1 MPDAIPFNKP
11 FIVGNE
17 LTYIER
23 AVRLGNIAGDGE
35 YTKKCAAFF
44 EQHYDIRRILMTPS
58 ATAALEMAAIL
69 CDLGPG
75 DEVIM
80 PSFTFVSTASAVV
93 RRNATPVFVDISS
106 DTLNLDANLIEPAIT
121 PRTKAIW
128 PVHYGGVACP
138 MEPIMEIARR
148 HNLLVVEDAAQ
159 GVGASYRGRPLGS
172 IGDLAAY
179 SFHET
184 KNIICGEGGALC
196 INRPDLIPRAEIIRD
211 KGTNRKEFFRGSVDK
226 YSWVDIGSSYVPN
239 EISCAFLY
247 AQLEEIER
255 IHQRRRE
262 IYERYWQAFADLEMQ
277 QQLRRPCVPQDCQS
291 SSHMFYLLLPDV
303 ASREALRLH
312 LIDQGIRAVIH
323 YVPLHSS
330 KMGKQVGRTH
340 GDLQLTTDLSNRLL
354 RLPMYFE
361 LSQETQDRVIA
372 ATRAFFGA
380 SEKVSG

>member
-1 MPDAIPFNKP
+1 MSDAIPFNKP

-35 YTKKCAAFF
+35 YTAKCAAFF
-44 EQHYDIRRILMTPS
+44 EQQYGIPRILMTPS

-93 RRNATPVFVDISS
+93 RCDATPVFVDIAS
-106 DTLNLDANLIEPAIT
+106 DTLNLDAERIESAIT
-121 PRTKAIW
+121 SRTKAIW
-128 PVHYGGVACP
+128 PVHYGGVACQ
-138 MEPIMEIARR
+138 MDTIMEIARR
-148 HNLLVVEDAAQ
+148 HDLLVVEDAAQ
-159 GVGASYRGRPLGS
+159 GVGASYRDQPLGS
-172 IGDLAAY
+172 IGDLGAY

-196 INRPDLIPRAEIIRD
+196 INRPDLIARAEIIRD

-247 AQLEEIER
+247 AQLEQINR
-255 IHQRRRE
+255 IHQRRQE
-262 IYERYWQAFADLEMQ
+262 IYERYWQAFADLEADQ
-277 QQLRRPCVPQDCQS
+277 RLRRPWIPSDCQS
-291 SSHMFYLLLPDV
+291 SSHMFYLLLPDN
-303 ASREALRLH
+303 ASREALRQH
-312 LIDQGIRAVIH
+312 LVDQGIRAVIH

-330 KMGKQVGRTH
+330 KMGQQVGRPH
-340 GDLQLTTDLSNRLL
+340 GDLYHTTDLSDRLL

-361 LSQETQDRVIA
+361 LSHAQQDRVID
-372 ATRAFFGA
+372 ATRDFFESSPPG
-380 SEKVSG
+380 